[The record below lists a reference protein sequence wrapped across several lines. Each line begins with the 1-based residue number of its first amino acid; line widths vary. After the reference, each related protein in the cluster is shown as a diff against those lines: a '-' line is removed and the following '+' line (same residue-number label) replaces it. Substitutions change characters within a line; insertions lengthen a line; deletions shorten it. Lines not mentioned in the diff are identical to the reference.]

1 MEPLSLSFGVL
12 GLVENVARLIK
23 AYDTPSARE
32 YLDDVLGE
40 LSILQNVLAE
50 SMLMIEDLHSDAPS
64 SAHIALERCQHMWND
79 MEHLVSRLRLD
90 GSKMSKLKT
99 SMRIISHED
108 QVRRVCT
115 SFKSA
120 VLLFRDIATE
130 YAL

>member
-1 MEPLSLSFGVL
+1 MEGLVLTIGVL
-12 GLVENVARLIK
+12 GLVDNVARLIK

-40 LSILQNVLAE
+40 LSILRNVLAE
-50 SMLMIEDLHSDAPS
+50 SMLMIEDLHSDAPY

-90 GSKMSKLKT
+90 GSKMSKLKM
-99 SMRIISHED
+99 SVRIISHED